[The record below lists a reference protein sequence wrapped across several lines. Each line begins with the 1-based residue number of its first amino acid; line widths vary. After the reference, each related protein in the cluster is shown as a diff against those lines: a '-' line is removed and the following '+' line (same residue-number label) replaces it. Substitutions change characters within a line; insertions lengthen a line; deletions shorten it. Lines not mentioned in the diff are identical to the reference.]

1 MNDRREQEESRRV
14 FAESLPRK
22 ATTMHAF
29 ALADAATPR
38 GRYTEQERS
47 TVVGANPV
55 IDYPAGPAW
64 CADPGSQLL
73 EPPLGFDNPALEPST
88 VFSSCSPVEQPDGPL
103 APSTKSP
110 SAVSRSGPSSFSTAE
125 IMAAQCRSQMSSLS
139 RPDDDGGIERPPSQL
154 RRRRL

>member
-1 MNDRREQEESRRV
+1 MALSRQEEMLERKLTIENDRKVREQQDRV
-14 FAESLPRK
+14 FAPDQSLPRQ

-38 GRYTEQERS
+38 GRYTAQERS

-73 EPPLGFDNPALEPST
+73 EPPLGIDNPALEPST

-103 APSTKSP
+103 AR
-110 SAVSRSGPSSFSTAE
+110 SAQVDLRATHGSSNNAPTP
-125 IMAAQCRSQMSSLS
+125 IQIL
-139 RPDDDGGIERPPSQL
+139 L
-154 RRRRL
+154 NYTYVLYK